1 MGRVLILEPDAEV
14 RELIRRVVSRLGHE
28 PLAPARMPAHI
39 PAALDAVVLEPAWE
53 PALEL
58 ARRLREGDPKLPVVF
73 ESIEPWTPEFE
84 SLRPLRYLVKPF
96 GLRELEEAI
105 QAVGAD

>member
-28 PLAPARMPAHI
+28 PLAPASLPAHV
-39 PAALDAVVLEPAWE
+39 PTALDAVVLEPAWA

-96 GLRELEEAI
+96 GLREFEEAI